1 MSGAAIGAN
10 FLAAAATQTGANVL
24 VGRHAD
30 RRGRGSTLRIIL
42 AAAIIVSLAL
52 TAAGTQWLLALVVV
66 CAGTVF
72 GAFFAPSMALVTDEA
87 EHAGL
92 ELVLVLALLNIAWS
106 SRTARRFH
114 RKRRARERHGDSVPY
129 LLIGA
134 LCLVSLAL
142 VARLMRTK
150 ERLVAT
156 GAAPR

>member
-1 MSGAAIGAN
+1 MIR
-10 FLAAAATQTGANVL
+10 LIPV
-24 VGRHAD
+24 
-30 RRGRGSTLRIIL
+30 
-42 AAAIIVSLAL
+42 AL
-52 TAAGTQWLLALVVV
+52 TAAGTKWLLALVVV

-106 SRTARRFH
+106 PGQLIGSTGSGAL
-114 RKRRARERHGDSVPY
+114 ASATGDSVPY
-129 LLIGA
+129 LLVGA

-156 GAAPR
+156 KAAPH

>member
-1 MSGAAIGAN
+1 
-10 FLAAAATQTGANVL
+10 
-24 VGRHAD
+24 
-30 RRGRGSTLRIIL
+30 
-42 AAAIIVSLAL
+42 
-52 TAAGTQWLLALVVV
+52 
-66 CAGTVF
+66 
-72 GAFFAPSMALVTDEA
+72 MALVTDEA

-106 SRTARRFH
+106 PGQLIGSTGSGAL
-114 RKRRARERHGDSVPY
+114 ASATGDSVPY

-156 GAAPR
+156 GARPTLSTSTKTLRPNEERVAILGASW